1 MKLLCLPTFRSKNG
15 KFILRIED
23 TDQTRLVPGAA
34 ESLEKMLDWMG
45 IVPDESPVKGGPL
58 GPYVQSQRLHMYSQ
72 AGSEISLYKISWWRI
87 GYLFKIEDNY
97 SLSLPNQIFVI
108 HSINILLWFGF

>member
-1 MKLLCLPTFRSKNG
+1 LYAKLKFLSIKAMKLLCLPTFRSKNG

-72 AGSEISLYKISWWRI
+72 AGSEISL
-87 GYLFKIEDNY
+87 
-97 SLSLPNQIFVI
+97 
-108 HSINILLWFGF
+108 